1 MKSVEEF
8 FLEHHGPSSP
18 SAVTTR
24 QLNCRSALPDEA
36 REAANEISRLEELA
50 AEYFPL
56 CGWRVV
62 VGSALCVVELDGQ
75 QGRNSYAALA
85 QDQEECLTLQS
96 GRGDTAL
103 AFYRRPRGLVLR
115 ASARKLAPGVRI
127 LAEGD
132 SCVIG
137 PFSNPWAE
145 VEAVPYWSQDLAFE
159 TADTPHGKAAP
170 VPALFLRPAPCRT
183 SAQFKNPQ
191 ACVRKCYPVCG
202 HAGVGRG
209 GSTCRSPAAPRVD
222 GIVAST
228 RTILPKPR
236 SLSYLPFE
244 TQSRKVIEIVR
255 RGRGFTG
262 MNSPQALD
270 EAVALGR
277 GGTWL
282 ELDANQLQALS
293 RPS

>member
-103 AFYRRPRGLVLR
+103 AFYRRPRVWCC
-115 ASARKLAPGVRI
+115 A
-127 LAEGD
+127 
-132 SCVIG
+132 
-137 PFSNPWAE
+137 
-145 VEAVPYWSQDLAFE
+145 
-159 TADTPHGKAAP
+159 H
-170 VPALFLRPAPCRT
+170 
-183 SAQFKNPQ
+183 
-191 ACVRKCYPVCG
+191 
-202 HAGVGRG
+202 
-209 GSTCRSPAAPRVD
+209 
-222 GIVAST
+222 
-228 RTILPKPR
+228 
-236 SLSYLPFE
+236 
-244 TQSRKVIEIVR
+244 R
-255 RGRGFTG
+255 RG
-262 MNSPQALD
+262 S
-270 EAVALGR
+270 
-277 GGTWL
+277 WL
-282 ELDANQLQALS
+282 LA
-293 RPS
+293 